1 MRDYKRALTKL
12 IQHLRANPPST
23 GIIVGYTLGQS
34 RRALKLGVHERLVE
48 ELPHSTSKVAQRIT
62 LRAHLIWR
70 GTYRGTFPYKTAES

>member
-34 RRALKLGVHERLVE
+34 RRALKLGVHERLVG
-48 ELPHSTSKVAQRIT
+48 ELTHYLEGRSTYHAVCPFDLARY
-62 LRAHLIWR
+62 LPRN
-70 GTYRGTFPYKTAES
+70 FPV